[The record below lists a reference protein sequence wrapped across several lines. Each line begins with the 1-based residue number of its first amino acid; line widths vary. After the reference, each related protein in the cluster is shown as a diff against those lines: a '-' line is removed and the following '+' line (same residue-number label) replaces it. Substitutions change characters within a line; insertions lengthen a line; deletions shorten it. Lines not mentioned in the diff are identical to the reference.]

1 MRVLGML
8 CLVLWLQA
16 AAAQPVLRFC
26 AEDEDSHPWLLK
38 DGQGLNLV
46 MLRAVEQRLAL
57 RILVE
62 RQPWR
67 RCLQSL
73 RDNLVD
79 GAFKASF
86 SPERQAFA
94 HYPLRNGRLDE
105 ERRMLTESYHLYRR
119 KGSAAVH
126 WDGQNLLSGE
136 RPVGAQAGFSIVPW
150 LQAKG
155 VRVDDGTRQAEAVLT
170 KLVRER
176 IDAAALQ
183 TQQAEHLI
191 RKHPEWAPLLE
202 RLEPPLVAKPY
213 YLLLSRSLVARDAAL
228 AERLWD
234 AVAAV
239 RESPAYQQAMDEL
252 D

>member
-1 MRVLGML
+1 MRWLGML
-8 CLVLWLQA
+8 CLVVAMQSA
-16 AAAQPVLRFC
+16 GAQPVLRFC

-38 DGQGLNLV
+38 GGRGLNMV
-46 MLRAVEQRLAL
+46 MLGAVEERLAL

-62 RQPWR
+62 RQPWK

-86 SPERQAFA
+86 SAERQAFA
-94 HYPLRNGRLDE
+94 HYPLRNGRVDE
-105 ERRMLTESYHLYRR
+105 ERRMLTESYHLFRR
-119 KGSAAVH
+119 KGTAVH
-126 WDGQNLLSGE
+126 WDGQQLQVGE

-155 VRVDDGTRQAEAVLT
+155 LKVDEGTRQAEAVLT

-191 RKHPEWAPLLE
+191 RKHPEWAGLIE

-213 YLLLSRSLVARDAAL
+213 YLLLSRALVLRDGAL
-228 AERLWD
+228 AERIWD
-234 AVAAV
+234 AVGAV
-239 RESPAYQQAMDEL
+239 RESPAYQQAVAEFD
-252 D
+252 

>member
-1 MRVLGML
+1 MRVLLMF
-8 CLVLWLQA
+8 CLVWLAQA
-16 AAAQPVLRFC
+16 ASAQPMLRFC

-38 DGQGLNLV
+38 GGRGLNMI
-46 MLRAVEQRLAL
+46 MLAAVEERLAL

-73 RDNLVD
+73 RENQVD

-86 SPERQAFA
+86 SAERQAFA
-94 HYPLRNGRLDE
+94 HYPLRNGRADE
-105 ERRMLTESYHLYRR
+105 DRRMLSESYHLFRR
-119 KGSAAVH
+119 KGSDVL
-126 WDGQNLLSGE
+126 WDGQSLVVGE

-155 VRVDDGTRQAEAVLT
+155 VRVDDGTRLAEAILT
-170 KLVRER
+170 KLVLGR

-191 RKHPEWAPLLE
+191 RKNPEWAERLE

-213 YLLLSRSLVARDAAL
+213 FLLLSRALVARDAAL
-228 AERLWD
+228 AERIWD

-239 RESPAYQQAMDEL
+239 RESAPYQQAVAEFE
-252 D
+252 

>member
-1 MRVLGML
+1 MRL
-8 CLVLWLQA
+8 LVLLGWMLLMQA
-16 AAAQPVLRFC
+16 AGAQTVLRLC

-38 DGQGLNLV
+38 GGRGLN
-46 MLRAVEQRLAL
+46 MLMLAAVEERLAL

-86 SPERQAFA
+86 SPERQEFA
-94 HYPLRNGRLDE
+94 HYPLRDGQLDE
-105 ERRMLTESYHLYRR
+105 DRRMLTESYHLYRR
-119 KGSAAVH
+119 KGAAVL
-126 WDGQNLLSGE
+126 WDGQNLRSGE

-155 VRVDDGTRQAEAVLT
+155 VKVDDGTRQAEAVLT

-176 IDAAALQ
+176 VDAAALQ

-191 RKHPEWAPLLE
+191 RKRPEWAALIE

-213 YLLLSRSLVARDAAL
+213 YLVLSRALVARDAAL

-234 AVAAV
+234 AVGAV
-239 RESPAYQQAMDEL
+239 RESPAYQQAVAEFE
-252 D
+252 